1 MGAAA
6 EQFFGC
12 TENDMAEYRAEQER
26 NRPVDPKTL
35 IKQQF
40 VMSKSE
46 AKPGKLLRLIKI
58 QITESII
65 FVFHVSYACSRK
77 ACGRGDW

>member
-12 TENDMAEYRAEQER
+12 TEQDMALYREEQER
-26 NRPVDPKTL
+26 NRPADPKTL

-40 VMSKSE
+40 VMSKSQ
-46 AKPGKLLRLIKI
+46 ARPGKHQSLTKI
-58 QITESII
+58 QIAESII
-65 FVFHVSYACSRK
+65 LMFHLSDAHS
-77 ACGRGDW
+77 

>member
-40 VMSKSE
+40 VMSKTN
-46 AKPGKLLRLIKI
+46 AQPGK
-58 QITESII
+58 
-65 FVFHVSYACSRK
+65 FHVLSLEHYNQPMGVFMYSFK
-77 ACGRGDW
+77 

>member
-46 AKPGKLLRLIKI
+46 AKPGKL
-58 QITESII
+58 
-65 FVFHVSYACSRK
+65 
-77 ACGRGDW
+77 